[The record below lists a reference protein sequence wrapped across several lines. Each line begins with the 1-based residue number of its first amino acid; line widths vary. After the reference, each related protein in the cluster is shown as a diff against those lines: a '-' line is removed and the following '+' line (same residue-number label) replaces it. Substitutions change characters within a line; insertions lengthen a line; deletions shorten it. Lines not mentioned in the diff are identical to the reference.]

1 MKKVNKKLICI
12 LMIILMCFNLS
23 ACGSKASSSQRFNDK
38 SNTIYV
44 GNVSA
49 SLPSTYMPWL
59 SNQGISTTIS
69 SLVYDTLFTFN
80 DVIGD
85 FEQRLGLT
93 WEYVVDP
100 MSVPEEQDYLEVKVV
115 LSDNAFWSDGEPVT
129 AKDVYFTFDLAADFG
144 RTNHAGAL
152 AWVGDLLHTYKK
164 NANDVYELVR
174 QGVFYKDNPGNY
186 TINDDKTIYLHV
198 KKVLGA
204 VTPLFTTVL
213 ILPEHKWN
221 VISPKNQLNST
232 NPIPSIKTLYSE
244 PIGSGPYTIDT
255 NNSNQSIIILNRRA
269 NYHLKDHDGN
279 DLYKV
284 DNIKIQNYLDMN
296 VAINALKKGDID
308 VINGSIDNS
317 YIDSLSKVEN
327 VAIDQS
333 KSTFIDTLVIN
344 LNVPKTY
351 STPEREL
358 LKDPILREAI
368 SLAIN
373 QEELIQQSLKGSG
386 KPASMGLV
394 DDNQI
399 FYNPNVK
406 NNEFDLEK
414 AKKLLDDN
422 GYLIGANNVRHKDGV
437 KLSYAISGSPGNR
450 NTINYICAQ
459 LSKLGIEVIY
469 EEGGSNAVKDK
480 YYTGN
485 FDMTIQGVSF
495 DLTNI
500 DMMMMAHFVTVG
512 SSSNYGSLV
521 DDKLAAKIE
530 EMRTT
535 LSKEKKYSLIK
546 EIQED
551 IAALNYKIPLFKP
564 NIISIYRTDIFEGWT
579 SSDGSNIFNTATL
592 SNLKLKNSTK

>member
-1 MKKVNKKLICI
+1 MNKINKKLMCI
-12 LMIILMCFNLS
+12 LLIALMLFNLS
-23 ACGSKASSSQRFNDK
+23 ACGSKAASSQRFNDK
-38 SNTIYV
+38 SNTLYV

-69 SLVYDTLFTFN
+69 SMIFDTLFSF
-80 DVIGD
+80 DEKIGD
-85 FEQRLGLT
+85 FKQRLGMT

-100 MSVPEEQDYLEVKVV
+100 ELVPQEQDYLEVKIV

-129 AKDVYFTFDLAADFG
+129 AKDIYFTFDLAADFG

-152 AWVGDLLHTYKK
+152 AWVGDLFHIYKK
-164 NANDVYELVR
+164 NSSGSYDLAR
-174 QGVFYKDNPGNY
+174 QGVFYKDNPGSYN
-186 TINDDKTIYLHV
+186 IDDNKTVYLHV

-204 VTPLFTTVL
+204 ITPLFTTVL

-221 VISPKNQLNST
+221 VISTKNQLNSV
-232 NPIPSIKTLYSE
+232 NPIPSIKLLYVE

-255 NNSNQSIIILNRRA
+255 ANSNQSIIVLNKRD
-269 NYHLKDHDGN
+269 NYHLKDDSG
-279 DLYKV
+279 DDFYKI
-284 DNIKIQNYLDMN
+284 DTIKIQNYLDMN
-296 VAINALKKGDID
+296 VAINALKQGDID

-327 VAIDQS
+327 LAIDQS

-344 LNVPKTY
+344 LNVPETF
-351 STPEREL
+351 STAQREF
-358 LKDPILREAI
+358 LKDPALREAI

-386 KPASMGLV
+386 KPASKGLV
-394 DDNQI
+394 DEEQI
-399 FYNPNVK
+399 FYNSNVK
-406 NNEFDLEK
+406 GNEFNLEK
-414 AKKLLDDN
+414 ANKLLDEN
-422 GYLIGANNVRHKDGV
+422 SYLMGTNNVRSKDGV
-437 KLSYAISGSPGNR
+437 KLSYTISGTPGNR

-459 LSKLGIEVIY
+459 LSKIGIEVIY

-495 DLTNI
+495 DLTNV

-512 SSSNYGSLV
+512 SSSNYGCLE
-521 DDKLAAKIE
+521 DKQLAAKIE

-535 LSKEKKYSLIK
+535 LSKENKYALLE

-551 IAALNYKIPLFKP
+551 IADLNYKIPLYLP

-579 SSDGSNIFNTATL
+579 SSSGSNIFNSQTL
-592 SNLKLKNSTK
+592 SNLKLKK

>member
-1 MKKVNKKLICI
+1 MNKISKKLICI
-12 LMIILMCFNLS
+12 LIISLICFNFS

-38 SNTIYV
+38 SNTLYV

-69 SLVYDTLFTFN
+69 SLVFDTLFTF
-80 DVIGD
+80 DDEVGD
-85 FEQRLGLT
+85 FEQRLGVT

-100 MSVPEEQDYLEVKVV
+100 ELVPQEQDYLEVKIV
-115 LSDNAFWSDGEPVT
+115 LSDNAFWNDGEPVT
-129 AKDVYFTFDLAADFG
+129 SKDIYFTFDLAADFG

-164 NANDVYELVR
+164 NSSDSYELVR
-174 QGVFYKDNPGNY
+174 QGVFYKDNPGSY
-186 TINDDKTIYLHV
+186 TINDNKTVYLHV

-204 VTPLFTTVL
+204 ITPLFTTVL

-221 VISPKNQLNST
+221 VISPKNQLNSA
-232 NPIPSIKTLYSE
+232 NPIPSIKTLYVE
-244 PIGSGPYTIDT
+244 PVGSGPYTIDT
-255 NNSNQSIIILNRRA
+255 TNSNQSILLLNKRD
-269 NYHLKDHDGN
+269 NYHLKDNNGN
-279 DLYKV
+279 DLYKL
-284 DNIKIQNYLDMN
+284 DAIKIQNYLDIN
-296 VAINALKKGDID
+296 VAINALKQGDID

-327 VAIDQS
+327 LALDQS

-351 STPEREL
+351 STPQREL

-386 KPASMGLV
+386 KTASMGLI
-394 DDNQI
+394 DEDQI
-399 FYNPNVK
+399 FYNSNVK

-422 GYLIGANNVRHKDGV
+422 SYLIGANNVRYKDGI
-437 KLSYAISGSPGNR
+437 KLNYAISGSPGNR

-459 LSKLGIEVIY
+459 LSKIGIEVIY

-485 FDMTIQGVSF
+485 FDMTVQGVSF
-495 DLTNI
+495 ELTNV

-512 SSSNYGSLV
+512 SSSNYGCLE
-521 DDKLAAKIE
+521 DKVLSAKIE

-535 LSKEKKYSLIK
+535 LSKEKKYTLIK

-551 IAALNYKIPLFKP
+551 IAALNYKIPLYVP

-579 SSDGSNIFNTATL
+579 SSSGSNIFNTLTL
-592 SNLKLKNSTK
+592 SNLKLKK